1 MKSIATPLTALAAGA
16 WTGMGGSA
24 FALWERLYPSA
35 QDWSPLVLMF
45 GSIPF
50 ILLPGLLFVG
60 RWQRGKE
67 TTKSFFAKA
76 GRMACWLI
84 SALLVTAAGT
94 TLVLRYA
101 S

>member
-1 MKSIATPLTALAAGA
+1 MGAT
-16 WTGMGGSA
+16 A

-35 QDWSPLVLMF
+35 QDWSPFVIMF

-67 TTKSFFAKA
+67 TVKSFLANA

-84 SALLVTAAGT
+84 SAGFVATAGT